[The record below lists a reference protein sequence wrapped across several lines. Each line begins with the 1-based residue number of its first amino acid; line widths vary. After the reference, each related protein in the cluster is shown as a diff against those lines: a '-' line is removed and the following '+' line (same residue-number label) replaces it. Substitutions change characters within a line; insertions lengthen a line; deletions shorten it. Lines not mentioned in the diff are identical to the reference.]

1 MRPGGKLLQAN
12 FVVRL
17 YVEANSLKANSLTM
31 LSKANPLTMLTM
43 LTMLRPTLFRLPAA
57 ISPSSLRVLAS
68 AADSNQNFGLGAF
81 VACAAFAGML
91 TSISAE
97 IKHNHSLISA
107 DIKHNHSEVITLL
120 DHHSA
125 NIRSDIKHN
134 HSEVITKLD
143 HNHSEVITKLD
154 HLKENVL

>member
-1 MRPGGKLLQAN
+1 
-12 FVVRL
+12 
-17 YVEANSLKANSLTM
+17 
-31 LSKANPLTMLTM
+31 M

-68 AADSNQNFGLGAF
+68 AADSNLKEDAKPKEDANPKEDATSKDANPKGLESLSWPMLNFDLGAF

-91 TSISAE
+91 TS
-97 IKHNHSLISA
+97 ISA

-125 NIRSDIKHN
+125 NIRS
-134 HSEVITKLD
+134 STTTPLLD
-143 HNHSEVITKLD
+143 HHRAAGC
-154 HLKENVL
+154 